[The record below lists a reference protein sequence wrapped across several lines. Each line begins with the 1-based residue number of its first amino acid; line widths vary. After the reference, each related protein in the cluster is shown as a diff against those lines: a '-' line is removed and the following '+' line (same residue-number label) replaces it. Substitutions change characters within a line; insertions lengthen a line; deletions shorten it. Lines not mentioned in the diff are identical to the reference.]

1 MTVDPYFT
9 RFEGPSPVAQIA
21 RDIVRRGL
29 WVAPVMMGIG
39 AAIWSTEG
47 FFSVGYGMLLVL
59 ANFAIAAA
67 IIATTSR
74 ISLALLMGGVMFG
87 FLIRLGVIFIAV
99 YLVRDAGWI
108 DLLALGLTII
118 ITHLGLLFWELRYVS
133 LSMAY
138 PGLKPGVG
146 GQTTTSNALRPVIT
160 DPAASAQEADAVAR
174 EAADAPDPDNGSRR
188 NETTDTNK
196 EHSQP

>member
-1 MTVDPYFT
+1 MTADPFFT

-59 ANFAIAAA
+59 ANFAIAAG
-67 IIATTSR
+67 IIAATSR
-74 ISLALLMGGVMFG
+74 ISLALLMGGVLLG
-87 FLIRLGVIFIAV
+87 FLIRLGVIFLAV
-99 YLVRDAGWI
+99 YLVRDAGWV

-146 GQTTTSNALRPVIT
+146 GQTTRSNALRPVVT
-160 DPAASAQEADAVAR
+160 DPGATGDSAVDVDDADAR
-174 EAADAPDPDNGSRR
+174 DIEP
-188 NETTDTNK
+188 TDTNK

>member
-1 MTVDPYFT
+1 MSVDPYFT

-29 WVAPVMMGIG
+29 WVAPVMMGVG

-59 ANFAIAAA
+59 ANFAIAAG

-87 FLIRLGVIFIAV
+87 FLIRLGVIFLAV

-146 GQTTTSNALRPVIT
+146 GQTTKSNALRPVIS
-160 DPAASAQEADAVAR
+160 DLAGSAAEADADT
-174 EAADAPDPDNGSRR
+174 ADADDADAASRDN
-188 NETTDTNK
+188 EPTDTNK